1 MRKED
6 AQLLTP
12 GTWVRVGDEFLG
24 RKLYDISDPE
34 EMRKYLGT
42 IITVKE
48 VKLYRYGSRDLIEVH
63 FDESDGQYFLIE
75 EIAEIVQD
83 EIPEESD
90 MSIEDFLGI
99 RGT

>member
-6 AQLLTP
+6 AELLTP
-12 GTWVRVGDEFLG
+12 GTLVRVGDEFLG

-34 EMRKYLGT
+34 EMRKYLAT
-42 IITVKE
+42 IVTVKE
-48 VKLYRYGSRDLIEVH
+48 VKLYHYGKHELIEVH

-75 EIAEIVQD
+75 EIAEIIQD
-83 EIPEESD
+83 VIPEESD

-99 RGT
+99 